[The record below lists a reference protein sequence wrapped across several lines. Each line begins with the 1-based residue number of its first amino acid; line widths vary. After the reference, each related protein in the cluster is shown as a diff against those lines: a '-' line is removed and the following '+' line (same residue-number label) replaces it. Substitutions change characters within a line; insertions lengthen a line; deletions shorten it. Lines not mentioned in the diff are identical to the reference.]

1 MLCRVLNYVAAGGQ
15 IVAAQSSTPITN
27 MINNQAPQQLQQ
39 QQQQHQHQLEKQ
51 SLSAFQNKGQ
61 QLESHQLN
69 NKLEPPVAIQQ
80 HFVQGP
86 GVDLVAL
93 NRRRFEVG
101 HDHSSSAS
109 ENELRFGEL
118 IESKVASVPDR
129 ILNRLPDDVN
139 KQLMETLANDITLI
153 SGESSPSATTTT
165 QSPTGMLDE
174 DPDGASIERLTKSCL
189 TVHASSARPEQ
200 LNVTFH
206 LYTKNN
212 PKIPYILGPS
222 ITRFELIK
230 RSPFDSNR
238 PIKWITHGFHTNVDK
253 SEWMIEAKDKILVH
267 ENANV
272 ILTDWRRGA
281 SPALAFYPKA
291 AANAHIVAKMIVKII
306 RRLRDDIDFS
316 QIHLIGHSLGAHIMG
331 FVGSAFTEEYLHQQQ
346 QLLMYKS
353 ENSPFWRERAS
364 NSGQILKG
372 INQLVGRITACDPA
386 LPCFGPTSSAP
397 NGQKP
402 AQYQFQT
409 TIPTQQQTI
418 VTSSSSIQATSVG
431 ILEIARDG
439 PNSGDSSLDW
449 TPSMWTH
456 LRPDSA
462 VVVEVMH
469 SNPGVMGYSDPLGD
483 YDFYPNGLE
492 RQPGCG
498 NEQDHKS
505 PVNDYSSSLSSS
517 FKYHRRQLM
526 NWNDLLGSIRSS
538 GLRGQPSASISQTL
552 GKFIK
557 PIKDFFHGYTCSH
570 HRSVEYMVESMYYEL
585 VPQTRKLDRDFICQ
599 MVGYRCNNYENFKK
613 GFCFKCIHELDCRT
627 FTMSTSTKPTSETG
641 FRFDLGTQFQSLS
654 RSTRTLDKFKIL
666 QQPTLNNNSYD
677 TNNGSFPILLNRNA
691 TKKINNE
698 KKYLSNVISRELT
711 RRVLPSFNPYN
722 QNYIPQQKNQYYF
735 DTRPARDFC
744 LHHYHL
750 HIKYRWFR
758 IRESVLID
766 GFNLIATL
774 ANITQRAPIQFNR
787 FTPQSYTLL
796 LTEPVFLG
804 QIESLFLIGDKIK
817 PTLIEHIEVTYMS
830 NLDSRVR
837 ALGSARLCRQSQT
850 GQQLA
855 IQQQQQNV
863 YNYDSNKFT
872 SAMAT
877 LFVRCSGLMV

>member
-1 MLCRVLNYVAAGGQ
+1 MLCLVFNYVAAGGQ
-15 IVAAQSSTPITN
+15 IVAAQSNFPTTN
-27 MINNQAPQQLQQ
+27 MINSQALPQH
-39 QQQQHQHQLEKQ
+39 QQHRLEKQ
-51 SLSAFQNKGQ
+51 PLSTIFQNGQ
-61 QLESHQLN
+61 RFEPLQLN
-69 NKLEPPVAIQQ
+69 NKLEPPIEIQQ
-80 HFVQGP
+80 HFVQNQ

-129 ILNRLPDDVN
+129 ILDGLPDDVN
-139 KQLMETLANDITLI
+139 KQLMETLANDLTLI
-153 SGESSPSATTTT
+153 SGESSPSSATTTT
-165 QSPTGMLDE
+165 QSSTGMLDE

-212 PKIPYILGPS
+212 PRIPYILGPS

-253 SEWMIEAKDKILVH
+253 SEWMVEAKDKILAH
-267 ENANV
+267 EDANV

-306 RRLRDDIDFS
+306 RRLREDIDFS

-331 FVGSAFTEEYLHQQQ
+331 FVGSAFTEEYLNQQQ
-346 QLLMYKS
+346 QLLMHKS
-353 ENSPFWRERAS
+353 ENSPFWRQQVN
-364 NSGQILKG
+364 NSGQNLKG
-372 INQLVGRITACDPA
+372 INQLIGRITACDPA

-402 AQYQFQT
+402 VPYQFQT
-409 TIPTQQQTI
+409 TTLSQTSI
-418 VTSSSSIQATSVG
+418 TTSSSSQATPVA

-439 PNSGDSSLDW
+439 PNNGDSSLDW

-462 VVVEVMH
+462 VIVEVMH

-505 PVNDYSSSLSSS
+505 FVHDTSSSSSS
-517 FKYHRRQLM
+517 FNYHRRQLT
-526 NWNDLLGSIRSS
+526 NWNNLLGSIRSS
-538 GLRGQPSASISQTL
+538 GSRGQPSASISQTFV
-552 GKFIK
+552 KFIK
-557 PIKDFFHGYTCSH
+557 PIRDFFHGYTCSH

-585 VPQTRKLDRDFICQ
+585 VPQSRKLDRNFVCQ
-599 MVGYRCNNYENFKK
+599 MVGYRCNNYESFKK
-613 GFCFKCIHELDCRT
+613 GFCFKCINELDCRT
-627 FTMSTSTKPTSETG
+627 FTMSMNTKPTSETG

-654 RSTRTLDKFKIL
+654 RSTRTLDKFKIS
-666 QQPTLNNNSYD
+666 QQPMLNNNNHDD
-677 TNNGSFPILLNRNA
+677 TNNDKNNGSFRILQNRNA
-691 TKKINNE
+691 TTKINNE
-698 KKYLSNVISRELT
+698 KKNFSNVIPRELA
-711 RRVLPSFNPYN
+711 RRVLPSFNYYN

-735 DTRPARDFC
+735 DTRPAREFC

-758 IRESVLID
+758 IRESVSID

-804 QIESLFLIGDKIK
+804 QIESLILLGDKIK

-830 NLDSRVR
+830 NLDPRVR
-837 ALGSARLCRQSQT
+837 ALGSARLCRQSQ
-850 GQQLA
+850 
-855 IQQQQQNV
+855 IDNV
-863 YNYDSNKFT
+863 YNYDTNKPT
-872 SAMAT
+872 SVMAT